1 VDKRTIIAVMLIA
14 LLFIVYTMITRSP
27 KKEGAVPNGQE
38 VVEKSKEEKV
48 SEEKIK
54 GEGKKED
61 ASKKEK
67 KEIVEAMAVSGEEQE
82 EKLITVKTNLYT
94 ATFSTKGAAI
104 KSMKLMQYPGVG
116 DEPVELIP
124 EEGSAISLS
133 LVETEKTVDLSEFH
147 TRCER
152 DSIILT
158 DGLEDS
164 LVFYYVLDNT
174 PFLKKVFIFD
184 PHRYSIGLRI
194 VSLDTDENKLANGL
208 KIHFDSGLSLT
219 EKDERDELAYVRFVS
234 MLGENFERMR
244 LKDVKEEKSSI
255 EGRIKWAGVTSKYF
269 LFFILA
275 EDTLIKKVT
284 QWKIEK
290 KRIAFSVSTKEV
302 QKANFLLYF
311 GPINYYQLKDMGNM
325 LEKSVYF
332 GWDWIAPISK
342 IIFFIII
349 GIHKAI
355 PNYGFVI
362 MVFSIIMM
370 VVFFPLTFK
379 SHASMR
385 RMQKLQPK
393 MEAVRK
399 KHKDDSQKMNAEIMK
414 LYKQNKVNPLGG
426 CLPLLFQMPV
436 FFALYAVLRSTI
448 ELRGAPFIL
457 WIQDLSV
464 KDPYFILPILM
475 GAAMFVQ
482 QKFTVTDPRQKAMT
496 YFMPIFLVFIFSR
509 LPSGIVL
516 YWFVYNLLSIF
527 QQYLIRR
534 GEHEDIVKEPEMK

>member
-1 VDKRTIIAVMLIA
+1 MDKRTIIAVMLIA

-219 EKDERDELAYVRFVS
+219 EKD
-234 MLGENFERMR
+234 
-244 LKDVKEEKSSI
+244 
-255 EGRIKWAGVTSKYF
+255 
-269 LFFILA
+269 
-275 EDTLIKKVT
+275 
-284 QWKIEK
+284 
-290 KRIAFSVSTKEV
+290 
-302 QKANFLLYF
+302 
-311 GPINYYQLKDMGNM
+311 
-325 LEKSVYF
+325 
-332 GWDWIAPISK
+332 
-342 IIFFIII
+342 
-349 GIHKAI
+349 
-355 PNYGFVI
+355 
-362 MVFSIIMM
+362 
-370 VVFFPLTFK
+370 
-379 SHASMR
+379 
-385 RMQKLQPK
+385 
-393 MEAVRK
+393 
-399 KHKDDSQKMNAEIMK
+399 
-414 LYKQNKVNPLGG
+414 
-426 CLPLLFQMPV
+426 
-436 FFALYAVLRSTI
+436 
-448 ELRGAPFIL
+448 
-457 WIQDLSV
+457 
-464 KDPYFILPILM
+464 
-475 GAAMFVQ
+475 
-482 QKFTVTDPRQKAMT
+482 
-496 YFMPIFLVFIFSR
+496 
-509 LPSGIVL
+509 
-516 YWFVYNLLSIF
+516 
-527 QQYLIRR
+527 
-534 GEHEDIVKEPEMK
+534 